1 MEVRFSVQCSA
12 HHANL
17 SPKQPHSGGL
27 TVPVCLN
34 SMRGDAFTRTHGPEH
49 PRTSFHA
56 HEKLSNNQDQKDFS
70 QTPLGKKPTDRCE
83 QVHALSSLVKAH
95 K

>member
-1 MEVRFSVQCSA
+1 MEVQFSVQCSG

-34 SMRGDAFTRTHGPEH
+34 SMRGDAFIRCIYKNTW
-49 PRTSFHA
+49 PRTS
-56 HEKLSNNQDQKDFS
+56 KD
-70 QTPLGKKPTDRCE
+70 
-83 QVHALSSLVKAH
+83 
-95 K
+95 